1 MGIYLYSMYS
11 MEKDEKYT
19 ELLDRFMRGETS
31 ADEDAKLLAWFR
43 DSSSHESLYY
53 YYRNRWEEAKRHK
66 LPIEIQERMFRRIC
80 GSMPEA
86 RNVGT
91 FQSLS
96 HRTGWWLRWGLSAA
110 AVIMFCV
117 GLATMGYYYYRI
129 SEFGRQVYVV
139 EADRGQRSSV
149 VLPDGTKVWLNSRTQ
164 VSYQGNYGQKERI
177 VNLSGEAYF
186 EVAKDPDRHFVVKVD
201 GLEVEA
207 LGTAFNVKAY
217 EEDDEIIASLREGR
231 VRTSVGG
238 HVDILDSGQ
247 SLSYSKVSGKVEL
260 EDDDVEYHLKWRENE
275 LAFRGETLEEI
286 ADMLDRLYN
295 VNIEFDSENI
305 KRYRFSGVI
314 KNNSLDNV
322 FELISLTAPIEY
334 TKAND
339 TIRLRLRK

>member
-43 DSSSHESLYY
+43 DSGSHESLYY

-66 LPIEIQERMFRRIC
+66 LPIEVQERMFRRIC

-149 VLPDGTKVWLNSRTQ
+149 VLPDGTKV
-164 VSYQGNYGQKERI
+164 
-177 VNLSGEAYF
+177 
-186 EVAKDPDRHFVVKVD
+186 
-201 GLEVEA
+201 
-207 LGTAFNVKAY
+207 
-217 EEDDEIIASLREGR
+217 
-231 VRTSVGG
+231 
-238 HVDILDSGQ
+238 
-247 SLSYSKVSGKVEL
+247 
-260 EDDDVEYHLKWRENE
+260 
-275 LAFRGETLEEI
+275 
-286 ADMLDRLYN
+286 
-295 VNIEFDSENI
+295 
-305 KRYRFSGVI
+305 
-314 KNNSLDNV
+314 
-322 FELISLTAPIEY
+322 
-334 TKAND
+334 
-339 TIRLRLRK
+339 